1 MHCIVG
7 LNELKLAAI
16 VDEVLATRAVVKVRG
31 CGGCSGRRRLRL
43 RRRRGHCCRRHRML
57 VAQRRL
63 IFMFIFIRVNQT
75 ISTFFTSFTCLTKY
89 SYLYSIFS
97 RLIYT
102 CFSAPSFLRYFP
114 NFNCSNKFLFA

>member
-1 MHCIVG
+1 MNTAMHCIVG

-63 IFMFIFIRVNQT
+63 IFMFIFIRVNQR
-75 ISTFFTSFTCLTKY
+75 ISTVVHVSHEY
-89 SYLYSIFS
+89 RYLYSIIS
-97 RLIYT
+97 VNT
-102 CFSAPSFLRYFP
+102 CFSAPSFYAI
-114 NFNCSNKFLFA
+114 FLILTVQ

>member
-1 MHCIVG
+1 MNTAMHCIVG

-63 IFMFIFIRVNQT
+63 VFMFIFVLIKE
-75 ISTFFTSFTCLTKY
+75 FLLFSFTCLTNIVIY
-89 SYLYSIFS
+89 IVFLAAYIGNTHVLAHHLFTLFS
-97 RLIYT
+97 
-102 CFSAPSFLRYFP
+102 
-114 NFNCSNKFLFA
+114 

>member
-1 MHCIVG
+1 MNTAMHCVVG

-31 CGGCSGRRRLRL
+31 CGGCRGRRRLRL

-63 IFMFIFIRVNQT
+63 IFMFIFIRINQI
-75 ISTFFTSFTCLTKY
+75 ISTVVHVSQEN
-89 SYLYSIFS
+89 IV
-97 RLIYT
+97 IYIV
-102 CFSAPSFLRYFP
+102 FLSAYIGKHMF
-114 NFNCSNKFLFA
+114 